1 MTTENEP
8 VLEFA
13 SGEEWRNWLA
23 DNHDDSSGVW
33 LRIAKKNAART
44 SVSYAR
50 ALDEALCFGWIDAM
64 KRSYDDSSW
73 LQRFTPR
80 KSRSKWSRINREHAE
95 RLVEEGRMCE
105 PGHREI
111 ERAQQDGRWQAAY
124 EPQRTATVPDDL
136 RRELD
141 ANPTAKAFFDS
152 LDSQNRYAIL
162 HRVADAKRADT
173 RARRISRFVAML
185 AERRK
190 LH

>member
-13 SGEEWRNWLA
+13 SGEQWREWLA
-23 DNHDDSSGVW
+23 TNHDDSSGVW
-33 LRIAKKNAART
+33 LRIAKKNAETT
-44 SVSYAR
+44 SVSYAQ
-50 ALDEALCFGWIDAM
+50 ALDEALCFGWIDAV

-80 KSRSKWSRINREHAE
+80 KSRSKWSRINRDNAE
-95 RLVEEGRMCE
+95 RLVEEGRMRE
-105 PGHREI
+105 PGHREVD
-111 ERAQQDGRWQAAY
+111 RAKQDGRWQAAY
-124 EPQRTATVPDDL
+124 EPQRTATVPEDL

-141 ANPTAKAFFDS
+141 ANPTAKEFFDG

-162 HRVADAKRADT
+162 HRVADAKHAET

-185 AERRK
+185 AEHRK

>member
-1 MTTENEP
+1 MTAENEP

-13 SGEEWRNWLA
+13 SGEEWRDWVA
-23 DNHDDSSGVW
+23 ENHDDSTGVW
-33 LRIAKKNAART
+33 LRIAKKNAATT

-50 ALDEALCFGWIDAM
+50 ALDEALCFGWIDAV

-80 KSRSKWSRINREHAE
+80 RSRSKWSRINRDNAE
-95 RLVEEGRMCE
+95 RLIAEGRMRE
-105 PGHREI
+105 PGHREV
-111 ERAQQDGRWQAAY
+111 ERAKQDGRWQAAY

-141 ANPTAKAFFDS
+141 ADPTAREFFDN

-162 HRVADAKRADT
+162 HRVAEAKRADT

-185 AERRK
+185 AEHRR

>member
-1 MTTENEP
+1 MTAENEP

-13 SGEEWRNWLA
+13 SGEQWREWLA
-23 DNHDDSSGVW
+23 NNHDDSSGVW
-33 LRIAKKNAART
+33 LRIAKKNAATT

-50 ALDEALCFGWIDAM
+50 ALDEALCFGWIDAV

-80 KSRSKWSRINREHAE
+80 KSRSKWSRINRDNAE
-95 RLVEEGRMCE
+95 RLIAEGRMCE
-105 PGHREI
+105 PGHREV
-111 ERAQQDGRWQAAY
+111 EKAKQDGRWQAAY
-124 EPQRTATVPDDL
+124 EPQRTATVPEDL

-141 ANPTAKAFFDS
+141 ANPTAKEFFDN

-162 HRVADAKRADT
+162 HRVADAKRAET

-185 AERRK
+185 AEHRK

>member
-1 MTTENEP
+1 MTAENEP

-13 SGEEWRNWLA
+13 SGEDWREWLA
-23 DNHDDSSGVW
+23 NNHDDSSGVW
-33 LRIAKKNAART
+33 LRIAKKNAATT
-44 SVSYAR
+44 SVSYAQ
-50 ALDEALCFGWIDAM
+50 ALDEALCFGWIDAV

-80 KSRSKWSRINREHAE
+80 KARSKWSRINRDNAE
-95 RLVEEGRMCE
+95 RLIEAGRMRE

-111 ERAQQDGRWQAAY
+111 EKAKQDGRWQTAY

-136 RRELD
+136 RRELE
-141 ANPTAKAFFDS
+141 ANPAAKEFFDN

-162 HRVADAKRADT
+162 HRVADAKRAET

-185 AERRK
+185 AEHRK

>member
-1 MTTENEP
+1 MTVENEP

-13 SGEEWRNWLA
+13 SGEEWRDWLT

-33 LRIAKKNAART
+33 LRIAKKNAATT

-50 ALDEALCFGWIDAM
+50 ALDEALCFGWIDAV
-64 KRSYDDSSW
+64 KRSYDASSW

-80 KSRSKWSRINREHAE
+80 KPRSKWSRINRDNAE
-95 RLVEEGRMCE
+95 RLIEAGRMRE
-105 PGHREI
+105 PGQREV
-111 ERAQQDGRWQAAY
+111 ERAKQDGRWQAAY

-141 ANPTAKAFFDS
+141 ANPTAGEFFDN

-185 AERRK
+185 AEHRR

>member
-1 MTTENEP
+1 MTAENEP

-13 SGEEWRNWLA
+13 SGAEWRDWLA

-33 LRIAKKNAART
+33 LRIAKKNAATT
-44 SVSYAR
+44 SVSYAQ
-50 ALDEALCFGWIDAM
+50 ALDEALCFGWIDAV
-64 KRSYDDSSW
+64 KRSHDDSSW

-80 KSRSKWSRINREHAE
+80 KSRSKWSRINRDNAE
-95 RLVEEGRMCE
+95 RLIEAGRMRE

-111 ERAQQDGRWQAAY
+111 EKAKQDGRWQAAY

-136 RRELD
+136 RRELE
-141 ANPTAKAFFDS
+141 ANPTAKEFFDN

-162 HRVADAKRADT
+162 HRVADAKRAET

-185 AERRK
+185 AEHRK